1 MPTPEEPRSGTDQVP
16 KHVLTAAVVVVNERQ
31 ELLLV
36 RSPRR
41 GWEMPGGQVE
51 QGECATAAAVRE
63 VYEETG
69 LRIEVTHFCGVLQ
82 NVQRELC
89 NLMFLG
95 RHVGGTLTPSPESP
109 ELGWFPVEDAL
120 TMITHPTFRQ
130 RIEMCLNKATWPFF
144 VEFNLSSVQP
154 RSEA

>member
-1 MPTPEEPRSGTDQVP
+1 MPAAKHRNSSALEAPR
-16 KHVLTAAVVVVNERQ
+16 HVLTAAAVVVNAQR

-51 QGECATAAAVRE
+51 QGESARAAVVRE
-63 VYEETG
+63 VFEETG
-69 LRIEVTHFCGVLQ
+69 LRIEVADFCGAFQ

-89 NLMFLG
+89 NLMFIG
-95 RHVGGTLTPSPESP
+95 RCVGGTLTPSPESP
-109 ELGWFPVEDAL
+109 ELGWFPVTDAL
-120 TMITHPTFRQ
+120 DKITHPTFRQ
-130 RIEMCLNKATWPFF
+130 RIELCLDSSTWPFF
-144 VEFNLSSVQP
+144 VEFDLPNDRP